1 MTAQR
6 PAAPAPSTQDLE
18 AFLQRF
24 FGQGNDAWPDMDPD
38 PGKGDR
44 ARPFVDLLRSGSDI
58 PIVLP
63 RYQQAQDRFAIYVI
77 ARDDAHATLVGNI
90 ITAFAGATY
99 LSGAGVHPCILDSND
114 PIEAAVQEFAGT
126 ATTTFRLETHPNRR
140 FRQRL
145 TDVALLMQH
154 TLAHRPPRLWRAVKP
169 TGRLLAEFDAA
180 LAAGGQ
186 AASQAVLDQ
195 LVGQGGITAG
205 NLAHLHIKRLT
216 RLGLDREL
224 LDYPGLGDV
233 LRQDPPAPVKA
244 AVLDAVFSCDVQE
257 PLSRGDLPDAQQ
269 ALHDRGFLALAP
281 FENDMESYSADAL
294 VVLLLAAVTRGAL
307 HSSQRILATIEHTGS
322 RDVLPPVLREAAT
335 TLLRPQ
341 NAPQSNPTLE
351 AAGTPVDSPKPS
363 TPPSLLQDTDPAAVE
378 PVPASWADLFNAIAD
393 GYTGLNAILEA
404 EVWTAWPSPASDDR
418 AVAALLEELHDEGQ
432 RKVWRCVGAFI
443 ESVGYDQPA
452 PLSARALITCAL
464 AYDWLGPGDLLAV
477 QALTEIVLRSSP
489 SAVVYGQLLGELADT
504 CERWVAPERAAIAL
518 DFADRLILEACP
530 DPDAR
535 DSLALALLLPLSV
548 HQGRLDVADI
558 AMARRLSL
566 ELGIELEWHEQPDE
580 DLAQDTDASLQKAAG
595 RSVLLYSLDQR
606 VLDRVSEGLQQLAPG
621 VKVACAHDSVGS
633 PTLRQKA
640 RQADVVV
647 VATRCAKHAAT
658 GFITQHAKA
667 TVIDYA
673 DGSGS
678 ASLMRA
684 AVHGLLRSMQRD

>member
-1 MTAQR
+1 MNTRRPTA
-6 PAAPAPSTQDLE
+6 AVPSAQGLE
-18 AFLQRF
+18 AFLRRF

-38 PGKGDR
+38 PSKGER
-44 ARPFVDLLRSGSDI
+44 ARRFVELLRSGSDL

-63 RYQQAQDRFAIYVI
+63 RYQQAEDRYAIYVI
-77 ARDDAHATLVGNI
+77 ARDEAHATLVGNI

-99 LSGAGVHPCILDSND
+99 LSGAGLHPCTLDPHD
-114 PIEAAVQEFAGT
+114 PVEAAVQEFAAT

-145 TDVALLMQH
+145 TDVALLMLQ

-195 LVGQGGITAG
+195 LVGQGGMTAT
-205 NLAHLHIKRLT
+205 NLAHLHIKRLS

-224 LDYPGLGDV
+224 LDYPDLGDV
-233 LRQDPPAPVKA
+233 LRQDPPTPVKA
-244 AVLDAVFSCDVQE
+244 AVLSAVFSCDVQE
-257 PLSRGDLPDAQQ
+257 PLGSGDLPIAQQ

-281 FENDMESYSADAL
+281 FEDDVESYSADAL
-294 VVLLLAAVTRGAL
+294 TVLLLAAVTRGAR
-307 HSSQRILATIEHTGS
+307 HSSQHILAAVKRTAS
-322 RDVLPPVLREAAT
+322 LDVVPSVLQEAAT
-335 TLLRPQ
+335 ALLSLHS
-341 NAPQSNPTLE
+341 APQTQSVQDVADTPADPPTR
-351 AAGTPVDSPKPS
+351 APAPS
-363 TPPSLLQDTDPAAVE
+363 AVQDTEPDVIEPA
-378 PVPASWADLFNAIAD
+378 PGSWTELVNAIAG
-393 GYTGLNAILEA
+393 GYTGLNAVLEQ
-404 EVWTAWPSPASDDR
+404 ETFSAWPSPAVDDR
-418 AVAALLEELHDEGQ
+418 SIAALLENLHDEGQ
-432 RKVWRCVGAFI
+432 AKVWRCVGAFI

-452 PLSARALITCAL
+452 PLTARALITCAL

-489 SAVVYGQLLGELADT
+489 SADIYRQLLGELADT

-518 DFADRLILEACP
+518 DFADRLVMEASP

-535 DSLALALLLPLSV
+535 EFLALALLLPLSV
-548 HQGRLDVADI
+548 HQGRLDPADT

-566 ELGIELEWHEQPDE
+566 ELGIELDWPEQLDE
-580 DLAQDTDASLQKAAG
+580 DLAQDTNASLRKAAG
-595 RSVLLYSLDQR
+595 HTVLLYSLDQR
-606 VLDRVSEGLQQLAPG
+606 VLDRVSAALQQLAPG
-621 VKVACAHDSVGS
+621 VKVTCAHDSVGS
-633 PTLRQKA
+633 PPLRQKA

-647 VATRCAKHAAT
+647 LATRCAKHAAT

-667 TVIDYA
+667 ALIDYA

-684 AVHGLLRSMQRD
+684 AVHGLLRTVHGD

>member
-1 MTAQR
+1 MTAER
-6 PAAPAPSTQDLE
+6 PAAPAPSAQDLE

-24 FGQGNDAWPDMDPD
+24 FSQGNDAWPDMDPD

-99 LSGAGVHPCILDSND
+99 LSGAGVHPCTLDSDD

-195 LVGQGGITAG
+195 LVGQGGITAA

-257 PLSRGDLPDAQQ
+257 PLSRGDLPHAQQ

-281 FENDMESYSADAL
+281 FEDDMESYSADAL

-307 HSSQRILATIEHTGS
+307 HSSQRILTAIEHTAS

-335 TLLRPQ
+335 TLLSPQ
-341 NAPQSNPTLE
+341 NASQNKPAHE
-351 AAGTPVDSPKPS
+351 VAGTPVASPKPS
-363 TPPSLLQDTDPAAVE
+363 TPPSRMQDTDGAAVE
-378 PVPASWADLFNAIAD
+378 PIPASWADLISAIAD
-393 GYTGLNAILEA
+393 GYTGMNAILEH
-404 EVWTAWPSPASDDR
+404 EVWTAWPSPAADDR

-504 CERWVAPERAAIAL
+504 CERWVAPERASIAL
-518 DFADRLILEACP
+518 DFADRLVLEACP

-535 DSLALALLLPLSV
+535 ESLALALLLPLSV
-548 HQGRLDVADI
+548 HQGRLDLADI

-566 ELGIELEWHEQPDE
+566 ELGIELDWHEQPDD
-580 DLAQDTDASLQKAAG
+580 DLVQDTDARLQKAAG
-595 RSVLLYSLDQR
+595 RNVLLYSLDQR
-606 VLDRVSEGLQQLAPG
+606 VLDRVSEALQQLAPG
-621 VKVACAHDSVGS
+621 VKVASAHDSVGS
-633 PTLRQKA
+633 PPLRQKA

-647 VATRCAKHAAT
+647 LATRCAKHAAT

-667 TVIDYA
+667 AVIDYA

-684 AVHGLLRSMQRD
+684 AVHGLLRTVHGD

>member
-6 PAAPAPSTQDLE
+6 PAAPAPSTQELE

-24 FGQGNDAWPDMDPD
+24 FGRGNDAWPDMDPD

-99 LSGAGVHPCILDSND
+99 LSGVGVYPCTLDSND

-195 LVGQGGITAG
+195 LVGQGGITAA

-244 AVLDAVFSCDVQE
+244 AVLDAVFSCDVQK

-307 HSSQRILATIEHTGS
+307 HSSQRILTTIEHTGS

-335 TLLRPQ
+335 TLLGPQ
-341 NAPQSNPTLE
+341 NAPQSNPALE
-351 AAGTPVDSPKPS
+351 AAGTPVESPKPP

-378 PVPASWADLFNAIAD
+378 PIPASWAALFNAIAD
-393 GYTGLNAILEA
+393 GYTGLNAILED

-418 AVAALLEELHDEGQ
+418 AVAALLEELHDESQ

-566 ELGIELEWHEQPDE
+566 ELGIELDWHEQPDE

-595 RSVLLYSLDQR
+595 RNVLLYSLDQR

-633 PTLRQKA
+633 PALRQKA

-647 VATRCAKHAAT
+647 LATRCAKHAAT

-684 AVHGLLRSMQRD
+684 AVHGLLRTVHGD